1 MAPERI
7 STEAR
12 PLPYIA
18 IVLAL
23 LLLLA
28 PASARA
34 QAPIEDELIL
44 QTPVSTFIVDA
55 ALRAFTT
62 YARERW
68 GVTLKTKA
76 HYAGTPVSYRR
87 IVDWSGKPEAD
98 IFWGGESALFDK
110 LAEQKLLQKHE
121 VPKELVDAVP
131 AALGKPKRLP
141 L

>member
-18 IVLAL
+18 IALAL

-55 ALRAFTT
+55 ALRAFST

-68 GVTLKTKA
+68 GVALKTKA
-76 HYAGTPVSYRR
+76 H
-87 IVDWSGKPEAD
+87 
-98 IFWGGESALFDK
+98 
-110 LAEQKLLQKHE
+110 
-121 VPKELVDAVP
+121 
-131 AALGKPKRLP
+131 
-141 L
+141 